1 MRLINALSLYLPS
14 SYRCYILKIS
24 VKMEGLSSLE
34 GWALIA
40 TYFVAMM
47 MLVVFLR
54 KHKKTKEE
62 FLVANRSM
70 PWLLTA
76 FSMAATWVWAPS
88 MFVASEKAYTQGLA
102 GVFWFVVPNVLTLI
116 LFAFFANKMRKL
128 RPDGWTF
135 SDYIREKYSKRCHNL
150 YLIESFGLQ
159 TMSFAVQLL
168 AGATIFSKIT
178 GISFTAT
185 TIVMAVC
192 PLLYTFASGI
202 RSSIVTDFWKMLWI
216 VIVLLL
222 GLPIMFSSAGPN
234 ALFNGL
240 GGITGDFGSLFSAT
254 GIMVALSF
262 GIPTTIGLLSGT
274 FGDQMF
280 WQRVFCVKADKV
292 KRTMITAAF
301 IFAAVPI
308 SLAVFGFF
316 AAGTGL
322 AISDTQ
328 LTNVGAVMAF
338 CPKWFLYLF
347 FVLILS
353 GLISTVDSIICAV
366 SSVAG
371 HDVVKRLS
379 MNEKWHGRIQKNIF
393 LFILFANEVR
403 AARFA
408 MIVVTIIAILIANIP
423 GLTILYLFLLYGTLR
438 SSVML
443 PTVFAIL
450 GKRMSER
457 GLFYGILTSMIVGLP
472 IFAYGNFTGNIPMI
486 VFGSLFTILASGI
499 MAVRRKPLQRGSMEV
514 AIKIDRTDMDKRIAE
529 IKAVHGEYLAC
540 AEKMEAHIRTFRALT
555 ESARGTARD
564 IRKSVSQY
572 KRLQGKKSLNRKKS
586 RRK

>member
-1 MRLINALSLYLPS
+1 
-14 SYRCYILKIS
+14 
-24 VKMEGLSSLE
+24 MEGLSSLE

-102 GVFWFVVPNVLTLI
+102 GGFWFVVPNVLTLI

-216 VIVLLL
+216 VIVLLF
-222 GLPIMFSSAGPN
+222 GLPIMFSSAGPD

-301 IFAAVPI
+301 IFAVVPI

-353 GLISTVDSIICAV
+353 GLISTADSIICAV

-408 MIVVTIIAILIANIP
+408 MIVVTIIAILIA
-423 GLTILYLFLLYGTLR
+423 
-438 SSVML
+438 
-443 PTVFAIL
+443 
-450 GKRMSER
+450 
-457 GLFYGILTSMIVGLP
+457 
-472 IFAYGNFTGNIPMI
+472 
-486 VFGSLFTILASGI
+486 
-499 MAVRRKPLQRGSMEV
+499 
-514 AIKIDRTDMDKRIAE
+514 
-529 IKAVHGEYLAC
+529 VH
-540 AEKMEAHIRTFRALT
+540 
-555 ESARGTARD
+555 
-564 IRKSVSQY
+564 
-572 KRLQGKKSLNRKKS
+572 
-586 RRK
+586 

>member
-1 MRLINALSLYLPS
+1 
-14 SYRCYILKIS
+14 
-24 VKMEGLSSLE
+24 MEGLSSLE

-47 MLVVFLR
+47 LLIVFLR

-88 MFVASEKAYTQGLA
+88 MFVASEKAYTQGLV
-102 GVFWFVVPNVLTLI
+102 GVFWFVVPNVLTLL

-128 RPDGWTF
+128 RPEGWTF

-150 YLIESFGLQ
+150 FLIESFGLQ

-185 TIVMAVC
+185 TVVMALC
-192 PLLYTFASGI
+192 PLVYTFASGI
-202 RSSIVTDFWKMLWI
+202 RSSIITDFWKMLWI

-222 GLPIMFSSAGPN
+222 GLPIMFSSAGPE
-234 ALFNGL
+234 ALLNGL
-240 GGITGDFGSLFSAT
+240 GGVSGGFSDLFS
-254 GIMVALSF
+254 GNGLMVTLSF

-280 WQRVFCVKADKV
+280 WQRVFCVKAEKV

-301 IFAAVPI
+301 IFAVVPI

-316 AAGTGL
+316 AAGAGL
-322 AISDTQ
+322 HISDTQ
-328 LTNVGAVMAF
+328 LINVGAVMAF

-347 FVLILS
+347 FVLILA

-366 SSVAG
+366 SSIAG
-371 HDVVKRLS
+371 HDVWNRIYASYSDRTHKGLS
-379 MNEKWHGRIQKNIF
+379 TSKLMIWFVDHDVS
-393 LFILFANEVR
+393 L
-403 AARFA
+403 ARVA
-408 MIVVTIIAILIANIP
+408 MVAVTIAAILIANIP

-443 PTVFAIL
+443 PTVLAIL
-450 GKRMSER
+450 DKRMSER

-486 VFGSLFTILASGI
+486 VFGSLFTILASGL
-499 MAVRRKPLQRGSMEV
+499 MALRRKRLNHGPVEMV
-514 AIKIDRTDMDKRIAE
+514 VKVDRTDIDKCLEEIRAVGAE
-529 IKAVHGEYLAC
+529 YQRC
-540 AEKMEAHIRTFRALT
+540 AEKVETQICAFKALT
-555 ESARGTARD
+555 ESAKGTAKD
-564 IRKSVSQY
+564 IRKSIFHY
-572 KRLQGKKSLNRKKS
+572 KQLQGSMCYVRQNKQSKCNRKKF

>member
-1 MRLINALSLYLPS
+1 
-14 SYRCYILKIS
+14 
-24 VKMEGLSSLE
+24 MEGLSSLE

-47 MLVVFLR
+47 LLVVFLR

-88 MFVASEKAYTQGLA
+88 MFVASEKAYTQGLV

-128 RPDGWTF
+128 RPEGWTF

-150 YLIESFGLQ
+150 FLIESFGLQ

-185 TIVMAVC
+185 TVVMALC
-192 PLLYTFASGI
+192 PLVYTFASGI
-202 RSSIVTDFWKMLWI
+202 RSSIITDFWKMLWI

-222 GLPIMFSSAGPN
+222 GLPIMFSSAGPE

-240 GGITGDFGSLFSAT
+240 GGVSGGFSDLFS
-254 GIMVALSF
+254 GNGLMVTLSF

-301 IFAAVPI
+301 IFAVVPI

-371 HDVVKRLS
+371 HDVVKRLA
-379 MNEKWHGRIQKNIF
+379 MNEKWHERIQKNIF

-408 MIVVTIIAILIANIP
+408 MIIVTVSAILIANIP

-450 GKRMSER
+450 GMRMSER

-472 IFAYGNFTGNIPMI
+472 IFAYGNFTGNILMI
-486 VFGSLFTILASGI
+486 VFGSLFTILASGL
-499 MAVRRKPLQRGSMEV
+499 MAIRCKPLKRGPVEMV
-514 AIKIDRTDMDKRIAE
+514 IKIDSSGTEKCIGE
-529 IKAVHGEYLAC
+529 IKAVGAEYLRC
-540 AEKMEAHIRTFRALT
+540 AERMEGQICAFQALT
-555 ESARGTARD
+555 ESARETAKE
-564 IRKSVSQY
+564 IRKSVYHYRQLKGSAYLMRQ
-572 KRLQGKKSLNRKKS
+572 KKQSKSNHKKS

>member
-1 MRLINALSLYLPS
+1 
-14 SYRCYILKIS
+14 
-24 VKMEGLSSLE
+24 
-34 GWALIA
+34 
-40 TYFVAMM
+40 MM

-116 LFAFFANKMRKL
+116 LFAFFGNKMRKL

-301 IFAAVPI
+301 IFAVVPI

-316 AAGTGL
+316 AAGTG
-322 AISDTQ
+322 
-328 LTNVGAVMAF
+328 
-338 CPKWFLYLF
+338 WLY
-347 FVLILS
+347 
-353 GLISTVDSIICAV
+353 
-366 SSVAG
+366 
-371 HDVVKRLS
+371 
-379 MNEKWHGRIQKNIF
+379 
-393 LFILFANEVR
+393 
-403 AARFA
+403 
-408 MIVVTIIAILIANIP
+408 
-423 GLTILYLFLLYGTLR
+423 
-438 SSVML
+438 
-443 PTVFAIL
+443 PTH
-450 GKRMSER
+450 
-457 GLFYGILTSMIVGLP
+457 
-472 IFAYGNFTGNIPMI
+472 N
-486 VFGSLFTILASGI
+486 
-499 MAVRRKPLQRGSMEV
+499 
-514 AIKIDRTDMDKRIAE
+514 
-529 IKAVHGEYLAC
+529 
-540 AEKMEAHIRTFRALT
+540 
-555 ESARGTARD
+555 
-564 IRKSVSQY
+564 
-572 KRLQGKKSLNRKKS
+572 
-586 RRK
+586 

>member
-1 MRLINALSLYLPS
+1 
-14 SYRCYILKIS
+14 
-24 VKMEGLSSLE
+24 MEGLSSLE

-338 CPKWFLYLF
+338 CPKCFLYLF

-572 KRLQGKKSLNRKKS
+572 KQLQGKKSLNRKKS
-586 RRK
+586 HRK

>member
-1 MRLINALSLYLPS
+1 
-14 SYRCYILKIS
+14 
-24 VKMEGLSSLE
+24 MEGLSSLE

-88 MFVASEKAYTQGLA
+88 MFVASEKAYTQGLV
-102 GVFWFVVPNVLTLI
+102 GVFWFVVPNVLTLM

-128 RPDGWTF
+128 RPEGWTF

-150 YLIESFGLQ
+150 FLVESFGLQ

-185 TIVMAVC
+185 TVVMALC
-192 PLLYTFASGI
+192 PLVYTFASGI
-202 RSSIVTDFWKMLWI
+202 RCSIITDFWKMLWI

-222 GLPIMFSSAGPN
+222 GLPIMFSNAGPE

-240 GGITGDFGSLFSAT
+240 GGVSGGFSDLFS
-254 GIMVALSF
+254 GNGLMVTLSF

-301 IFAAVPI
+301 IFAVVPI

-371 HDVVKRLS
+371 HDVVKRLA
-379 MNEKWHGRIQKNIF
+379 MNEKWHERIQKNIF

-408 MIVVTIIAILIANIP
+408 MIIVTVSAIFIANIP

-572 KRLQGKKSLNRKKS
+572 KQLQGKKSLNRKKS
-586 RRK
+586 HRK

>member
-1 MRLINALSLYLPS
+1 
-14 SYRCYILKIS
+14 
-24 VKMEGLSSLE
+24 MEGLSSLE

-222 GLPIMFSSAGPN
+222 GLPIMFSSAGPD

-301 IFAAVPI
+301 IFAVVPI

-443 PTVFAIL
+443 LTVFAIL